1 MEAIR
6 TPTKRNQNSV
16 YNMICNTQSLVPS
29 ETEWIRQRQ
38 DLAAVGHGAE
48 YGWFN
53 GFLEDLLNKIS
64 ARLLLVSSAMAIIKD
79 CTSMLPFQLQGRSI
93 GLTCAICSHSSPQ
106 ELAPILRIS
115 VLSASPLKELSV
127 PI

>member
-16 YNMICNTQSLVPS
+16 YNMIYNTQSLVSS
-29 ETEWIRQRQ
+29 EAEWIRQRQ

-53 GFLEDLLNKIS
+53 GFVEDLLNKIS
-64 ARLLLVSSAMAIIKD
+64 GRLLLVSNTTGNIND
-79 CTSMLPFQLQGRSI
+79 FTSMLPFQLQDRII
-93 GLTCAICSHSSPQ
+93 GFSYLRYLLSLSSPQ
-106 ELAPILRIS
+106 ELALILRIS
-115 VLSASPLKELSV
+115 IFSSV
-127 PI
+127 P